1 MVKSQVTFA
10 EISPSEFFYRNRDL
24 AGFSNPSRALYSAT
38 RELVENSLD
47 ACEIGGVLPDIFV
60 RIIPSEPCRDL
71 ADPKTYVLKIQ
82 DNGPGINPKFI
93 PQAFGRVFFGSKFK
107 LKQARGMFGMGGTMS
122 ILYGQI
128 TTHRPVTVVSS
139 TGDGNAYKFEMML
152 NIRKNEPIIMH
163 KEKLPAEGVT
173 GTSVEI
179 SLQGD
184 YFRAAAKI
192 QDYFRQTAVV
202 TPYANIVF
210 VDALGRQFFFERA
223 TKSMPT
229 TPRATLPHPHGI
241 DVEALR
247 RLLIDKKENTLMQFM
262 YNNFHRVGENTA
274 RKFLEYARMDKN
286 TDTKSL
292 KTKHIVTLVDALHRY
307 DDFLKPD
314 GSCLSP
320 IGKEILEAGIKKELQ
335 PEFIAT
341 SIRPPSAYSGFPFI
355 VEVSVAYGGKFL
367 SSGLS
372 LFRFANRIPLLYD
385 EGSDISYKIVRH
397 DIDWKYYHIGSDA
410 PIGIIT
416 HVCSTKIP
424 YKTVGKEYLSD
435 RPELER
441 ELKNAIRDSL
451 RQLKTYLSR
460 KGSIAMVE
468 RKMNIYGKYL
478 PLIAQFV
485 TDLSGRE
492 KKPNYHLLLNRKAS
506 DDGKKGKDMKKMV
519 KMNVDNNLGKKIKEE
534 MSEVERQ
541 TAIED
546 FGR

>member
-1 MVKSQVTFA
+1 MPK
-10 EISPSEFFYRNRDL
+10 E
-24 AGFSNPSRALYSAT
+24 SR
-38 RELVENSLD
+38 RE
-47 ACEIGGVLPDIFV
+47 
-60 RIIPSEPCRDL
+60 L
-71 ADPKTYVLKIQ
+71 ADPKTYILKIQ
-82 DNGPGINPKFI
+82 DNGPGVNPKFI

-128 TTHRPVTVVSS
+128 TTHKPVTVISS

-152 NIRKNEPIIMH
+152 NIRKNEPIIMN
-163 KEKLPAEGVT
+163 KEKIPVEEVT

-184 YFRAAAKI
+184 YFRAASKI
-192 QDYFRQTAVV
+192 HEYFRQTAVV

-210 VDALGRQFFFERA
+210 IDAFGRQFFFERV
-223 TKSMPT
+223 TKSIPAP
-229 TPRATLPHPHGI
+229 PRVTKPHPHGI

-262 YNNFHRVGENTA
+262 HNNFHRVGETTA
-274 RKFLEYARMDKN
+274 RKFLEYARLNGDI
-286 TDTKSL
+286 DTKSL
-292 KTKHIVTLVDALHRY
+292 KTQQVVTLVDALHRY
-307 DDFLKPD
+307 NDFLKPD

-355 VEVSVAYGGKFL
+355 VEVGIAYGGKFL
-367 SSGLS
+367 PSGLS

-397 DIDWKYYHIGSDA
+397 DVDWRYYHIGSEA

-441 ELKNAIRDSL
+441 ELKNAIRDAL

-478 PLIAQFV
+478 PLIAEFV
-485 TDLSGRE
+485 TGLSGLE
-492 KKPNYHLLLNRKAS
+492 KKPNYHLLLNKKAGGDVRKNEDLEKKVISKVS
-506 DDGKKGKDMKKMV
+506 DNLNKKVKKE
-519 KMNVDNNLGKKIKEE
+519 MNK
-534 MSEVERQ
+534 VERQ

-546 FGR
+546 FGKH

>member
-1 MVKSQVTFA
+1 MAKPQVTFA

-47 ACEIGGVLPDIFV
+47 ACELGGVLPDIFV
-60 RIIPSEPCRDL
+60 RIMSNEPRREL
-71 ADPKTYVLKIQ
+71 ADPKTYILKIQ
-82 DNGPGINPKFI
+82 DNGPGVNPKFI

-163 KEKLPAEGVT
+163 KKKFPAEGVT

-184 YFRAAAKI
+184 YFRASSKI
-192 QDYFRQTAVV
+192 LDYFRQTAVV

-210 VDALGRQFFFERA
+210 IDALGRQFFFERA
-223 TKSMPT
+223 TKSMPIS
-229 TPRATLPHPHGI
+229 PRVTLPHPHGI

-247 RLLIDKKENTLMQFM
+247 RLLMDQKETTILQFM
-262 YNNFHRVGENTA
+262 NNSFHRVGENTA
-274 RKFLEYARMDKN
+274 RKFLEYARLNGDTN
-286 TDTKSL
+286 TKSL
-292 KTKHIVTLVDALHRY
+292 KTRQIVALVDALHRY
-307 DDFLKPD
+307 NEFLKPD

-320 IGKEILEAGIKKELQ
+320 IGKEILEAGIKKEIQ
-335 PEFIAT
+335 PEFIAV

-355 VEVSVAYGGKFL
+355 VEVGVAYGGKFL
-367 SSGLS
+367 PPGPS

-385 EGSDISYKIVRH
+385 EGSDISYKIVRY
-397 DIDWKYYHIGSDA
+397 DIDWKYYGIGPNV

-416 HVCSTKIP
+416 HVCSTKVP
-424 YKTVGKEYLSD
+424 YKTVGKEYLAD

-441 ELKNAIRDSL
+441 ELKNAIRDAL

-468 RKMNIYGKYL
+468 RKRNIYGKYL

-485 TDLSGRE
+485 TELSGLE
-492 KKPNYHLLLNRKAS
+492 KKPNYHLLLKEKAG
-506 DDGKKGKDMKKMV
+506 DIHKKTEENKK
-519 KMNVDNNLGKKIKEE
+519 KMNVKVSAKMDKEIKEE
-534 MSEVERQ
+534 LSELEGQ

-546 FGR
+546 FG